1 MFSMH
6 ISKSRIRKKINGV
19 MKPYL
24 PVASFNLDQCV
35 ANPISFSILFTVML
49 FEGKFQTLHHLTYS

>member
-1 MFSMH
+1 
-6 ISKSRIRKKINGV
+6 

-35 ANPISFSILFTVML
+35 AKPVSFPILFTVVL
-49 FEGKFQTLHHLTYS
+49 FEGKFQTLHHLTYN